1 MGFILR
7 YTMRLVI
14 NSLRDTHIHVH
25 THAHMCTHTHTHTHT
40 HTCKQKTQ
48 TKAILRNQVYTHLVL
63 KVVYTGYL
71 TLCMG
76 GSKAIAGQYSY
87 VTGFWFCKTD
97 WIVTLGLSHFIGPAN
112 GYTCTLHIQSAIT
125 RVGWLVCLSRTSFA
139 DTVYSWL
146 R

>member
-25 THAHMCTHTHTHTHT
+25 THARMCTHTHT

-87 VTGFWFCKTD
+87 MTGFCKTD
-97 WIVTLGLSHFIGPAN
+97 QIVTLGLFHFTGPAN
-112 GYTCTLHIQSAIT
+112 GYTCTLHIHGDIIML
-125 RVGWLVCLSRTSFA
+125 G
-139 DTVYSWL
+139 
-146 R
+146 